1 MKLTKFYL
9 MKRKGDNMMHSVN
22 DDLLE
27 GSEDEMEVLIF
38 EISDDSEGE
47 LLILI
52 FEIYLVESSEEDLVD
67 EEVRYTNE
75 KISKKL

>member
-1 MKLTKFYL
+1 MK
-9 MKRKGDNMMHSVN
+9 KREDSMMHSVN
-22 DDLLE
+22 DDSHDDLV
-27 GSEDEMEVLIF
+27 DEMEVLIF

-47 LLILI
+47 LSILI

-75 KISKKL
+75 KTSKKL

>member
-1 MKLTKFYL
+1 MK
-9 MKRKGDNMMHSVN
+9 KREDSMMHSVN
-22 DDLLE
+22 DDSHDDLV
-27 GSEDEMEVLIF
+27 DEMEVLIF

-75 KISKKL
+75 KTSKKL